1 MLFGSKLRV
10 GLDIGSHS
18 IKMVAIE
25 KSGQRFKV
33 VGRGMREI
41 WTNTTYELDGPKRSQ
56 LVPLILDLFKELKL
70 TPKKQKNLR
79 TLVSG
84 AQVAAKEIVAI
95 PLEEKE
101 MRSAMLLE
109 ARKHIPLDGSDTQ
122 VDYQIMGEDV
132 NEPDKVRVLVVAT
145 TKKLFGNVI
154 DALHELEVAPLV
166 VDIEPLANMNAY
178 LQFNELPDEGVNVM
192 LNVGARRTGVTVV
205 GRKDQFFTREIPVG
219 GWHFTEQIMKDFG
232 VKYDVAEEAKK
243 RDGLKPDL
251 PRQQQEGGGLRFAS
265 KTALDRFGDEINR
278 TLRYYVKETGQ
289 SMFQKF
295 VVVGGGAALGEV
307 EEYLQKKFNVA
318 VEAFDPFSRMDVST
332 GNGGGHPAQYSAAVG
347 LAIREA

>member
-33 VGRGMREI
+33 VGRAMREI
-41 WTNTTYELDGPKRSQ
+41 WVDQPYELDGPKRSQ
-56 LVPLILDLFKELKL
+56 LVPLVLDLFKELKL

-79 TLVSG
+79 TLVGG

-95 PLEEKE
+95 PLEERE
-101 MRSAMLLE
+101 MRSAMLME

-122 VDYQIMGEDV
+122 VDYQILGEDV
-132 NEPDKVRVLVVAT
+132 NEPDKVRALVVAT

-154 DALHELEVAPLV
+154 DTLKELEVSPLV
-166 VDIEPLANMNAY
+166 VDIEPLSNLNAW
-178 LQFNELPDEGVNVM
+178 LQFNELPDDGVVVM
-192 LNVGARRTGVTVV
+192 LNIGARRTGVTVI
-205 GRKDQFFTREIPVG
+205 GRKDAFFTREIPVG
-219 GWHFTEQIMKDFG
+219 GHHFTEQIEKEFG
-232 VKYDVAEEAKK
+232 VKYHEAEAAKK

-251 PRQQQEGGGLRFAS
+251 PRQEAEGGGLRFAS
-265 KTALDRFGDEINR
+265 KTALDRFGDEVNR

-295 VVVGGGAALGEV
+295 VTVGGSAALSEV
-307 EEYLQKKFNVA
+307 EEYLTKKFNVT
-318 VEAFDPFSRMDVST
+318 VEQYDPFARMDVSA
-332 GNGGGHPAQYSAAVG
+332 GNGGGHSAQYVAAVG